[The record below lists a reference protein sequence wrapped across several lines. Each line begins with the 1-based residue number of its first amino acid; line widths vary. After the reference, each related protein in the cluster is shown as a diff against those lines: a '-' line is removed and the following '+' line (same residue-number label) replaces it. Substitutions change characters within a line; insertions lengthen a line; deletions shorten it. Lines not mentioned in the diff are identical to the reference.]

1 MRLGAARL
9 ALALVVLPLGAGIDA
24 QEKPPTFTE
33 KVEVRVMDLDVV
45 VTDKEGRPVPDL
57 KREDF
62 TIFLAGK
69 PVAVDYFARVDEGT
83 IHAPDLATA
92 SPDQVLAAYR
102 QGDQAYVPRHFL
114 MYVDVGHLAPDG
126 RKRGLET
133 LRDLVTRMGPNDRG
147 RIVLFDRRSHE
158 LAEWT
163 SSKETLFAALAK
175 IEEEGARTPRLDSER
190 QTLVTIDT
198 VMGRNAREQA
208 IHREA
213 TARRYAEE
221 QSVEVRQLLSDVGS
235 ELTTLAPLAGKKA
248 FLFVSGGFDFRPGHI
263 MASYATGQPNV
274 LSFTVRDVSGELD
287 AIARRANASEITF
300 YTVDARGLDPAGGA
314 SASDNPLLAR
324 SGVSFLARQ
333 DSQEGMTVLARE
345 TGGIALLNSNDFA
358 TGVARIYQDASV
370 YYSIGVTLSKVPAP
384 GQQAVRV
391 DVNRPGVNVRTRR
404 GYTALTEADRARD
417 RVQAALRTNY
427 ASTDIPLTLK
437 TEPATRSGKV
447 YQFAIS
453 VTFPAAGLTFET
465 AGGSRRASA
474 DISIAAMDDTGR
486 MSEPSRAETMF
497 TLPEGAN
504 EGNSA
509 LQYKTMLQTRKG
521 NHRIVV
527 NVRDRAS
534 GRTGIARTDVRVE

>member
-1 MRLGAARL
+1 M
-9 ALALVVLPLGAGIDA
+9 
-24 QEKPPTFTE
+24 
-33 KVEVRVMDLDVV
+33 
-45 VTDKEGRPVPDL
+45 
-57 KREDF
+57 
-62 TIFLAGK
+62 
-69 PVAVDYFARVDEGT
+69 
-83 IHAPDLATA
+83 
-92 SPDQVLAAYR
+92 S
-102 QGDQAYVPRHFL
+102 
-114 MYVDVGHLAPDG
+114 
-126 RKRGLET
+126 
-133 LRDLVTRMGPNDRG
+133 
-147 RIVLFDRRSHE
+147 
-158 LAEWT
+158 
-163 SSKETLFAALAK
+163 
-175 IEEEGARTPRLDSER
+175 RLDSER

-198 VMGRNAREQA
+198 VMGRNPREQA

-221 QSVEVRQLLSDVGS
+221 QSVEVRQMLSDVGS
-235 ELTTLAPLAGKKA
+235 ELTTLAPLGGKKA

-324 SGVSFLARQ
+324 SNVSFLARQ

-345 TGGIALLNSNDFA
+345 TGGIALLNSNDFV

-370 YYSIGVTLSKVPAP
+370 YYSIGVTLSKLAGS

-391 DVNRPGVNVRTRR
+391 DVGRPGLTVRARR
-404 GYTALTEADRARD
+404 GYTVLTDADRARD

-427 ASTDIPLTLK
+427 SSTDIPLTVK

-447 YQFAIS
+447 YKFAIS

-465 AGGSRRASA
+465 VGGSRRASA
-474 DISIAAMDDTGR
+474 DISIAAMDDSGR
-486 MSEPSRAETMF
+486 MSEPSRDETMF

-509 LQYKTMLQTRKG
+509 LQYQTMVQTRKG

-534 GRTGIARTDVRVE
+534 GRTGTARTDVHIE

>member
-1 MRLGAARL
+1 MRLGAAQL

-114 MYVDVGHLAPDG
+114 MYVDVGHLASDG

-175 IEEEGARTPRLDSER
+175 IEEEGTRTPRLDSER
-190 QTLVTIDT
+190 QTLITIDT

-208 IHREA
+208 IHRET

-221 QSVEVRQLLSDVGS
+221 QSVEVRQLLQDVGS

-263 MASYATGQPNV
+263 MAAYATGQPNV
-274 LSFTVRDVSGELD
+274 ASFTIRDVSGELD
-287 AIARRANASEITF
+287 AITRRANASEITF
-300 YTVDARGLDPAGGA
+300 YTVDARGLDPSGGT

-324 SGVSFLARQ
+324 SGVAFLARQ

-345 TGGIALLNSNDFA
+345 TGGIALLNSNDFV
-358 TGVARIYQDASV
+358 TGVARIYQDSSV

-453 VTFPAAGLTFET
+453 VTFPAAGLTF
-465 AGGSRRASA
+465 
-474 DISIAAMDDTGR
+474 
-486 MSEPSRAETMF
+486 
-497 TLPEGAN
+497 
-504 EGNSA
+504 
-509 LQYKTMLQTRKG
+509 
-521 NHRIVV
+521 
-527 NVRDRAS
+527 
-534 GRTGIARTDVRVE
+534 